1 MQKVTMCQDNIFVT
15 TENGVQVE
23 AAYVSANICQLG
35 TMMNFSVQI
44 VNKEVFD
51 KHNDEVSVLIKSFL
65 DNVVEES
72 KKYNLDFIRTK

>member
-1 MQKVTMCQDNIFVT
+1 
-15 TENGVQVE
+15 
-23 AAYVSANICQLG
+23 
-35 TMMNFSVQI
+35 MNFSVQI

-51 KHNDEVSVLIKSFL
+51 KHSDEVSVSIKSFL

>member
-1 MQKVTMCQDNIFVT
+1 
-15 TENGVQVE
+15 
-23 AAYVSANICQLG
+23 
-35 TMMNFSVQI
+35 MNFSVQI

>member
-51 KHNDEVSVLIKSFL
+51 KHNDEVSVSIKSFL